1 MSDDFSIE
9 ELIIDDSFANYCF
22 QSNEADTLFWENYVK
37 TNPSQKET
45 IEEAMRIVL
54 SLHVMLGKEHDEQ
67 NEKQAVLKS
76 VSPSVSKPRI
86 RKLIR
91 YAAAVAAAV
100 VLVVGIKSYL
110 GWKDSTNNRAKDIAA
125 VATTTE
131 NSMLEFSTAKG
142 EKKTFFLPDNTKLYL
157 GAGST
162 LRMEK
167 GFGKNNRAVYLTGEA
182 LFDVTHN
189 KDLPFI
195 VHCDKYDVKVLG
207 TLFNVRAYPEDELS
221 ETSLIRGKVEISL
234 KSNAKRITL
243 KPDQKAIISNKA
255 DNLVLENN
263 KRGAGQVDERI
274 TVSPVSY
281 STIDSAAVETAWT
294 RGRLEIVNESFED
307 IRNKLERWYNVKI
320 IFADEEVTRYAFTAT
335 FADENIGQVLKALQ
349 YSYHFTYKTEGETI
363 TIYK

>member
-9 ELIIDDSFANYCF
+9 ELIIDDSFVNYCF
-22 QSNEADTLFWENYVK
+22 QSNQTDILFWEDYVK
-37 TNPSQKET
+37 ANPAQKET

-54 SLHVMLGKEHDEQ
+54 GLHVMLQKEQDEQ

-76 VSPSVSKPRI
+76 VSPSVNKPVI
-86 RKLIR
+86 KKIIR
-91 YAAAVAAAV
+91 YAAAVAAAF
-100 VLVVGIKSYL
+100 VLIIGIKSYL
-110 GWKDSTNNRAKDIAA
+110 GWKGSTSNQTKDIATT
-125 VATTTE
+125 TTTE
-131 NSMLEFSTAKG
+131 NSVLEFSTAKG

-234 KSNAKRITL
+234 KNNANKITL
-243 KPDQKAIISNKA
+243 NPDQKAIINNKA
-255 DNLVLENN
+255 DKLVLENN
-263 KRGAGQVDERI
+263 KQQAGQADEKI
-274 TVSPVSY
+274 TVSPLSY
-281 STIDSAAVETAWT
+281 STIDSAVVETAWI

-320 IFADEEVTRYAFTAT
+320 
-335 FADENIGQVLKALQ
+335 
-349 YSYHFTYKTEGETI
+349 
-363 TIYK
+363 

>member
-1 MSDDFSIE
+1 MSEHFSVE

-22 QSNEADTLFWENYVK
+22 QRNEADILFWEDYIK
-37 TNPSQKET
+37 ANPSQKET
-45 IEEAMRIVL
+45 IEEGMRIVL
-54 SLHVMLGKEHDEQ
+54 GLHVMLRQEYDEQ
-67 NEKQAVLKS
+67 NEEKPILKS
-76 VSPSVSKPRI
+76 ISPSVNKPI
-86 RKLIR
+86 IQKFIR
-91 YAAAVAAAV
+91 YAVATAAVLV
-100 VLVVGIKSYL
+100 MVLGIKNYPGRNESPNPQ
-110 GWKDSTNNRAKDIAA
+110 SESIATNN
-125 VATTTE
+125 TE
-131 NSMLEFSTAKG
+131 NSVLEFSTAKG

-167 GFGKNNRAVYLTGEA
+167 GFGKNNRSVYLSGEA
-182 LFDVTHN
+182 LFDVAHS

-207 TLFNVRAYPEDELS
+207 TLFNVKAYPEDELS

-234 KSNAKRITL
+234 KNDSKKIIL
-243 KPDQKAIISNKA
+243 KPDQKAVISNKA

-263 KRGAGQVDERI
+263 KQKSGQTNEKI
-274 TVSPVSY
+274 TVSPLSH
-281 STIDSAAVETAWT
+281 STTDSAAVEIAWT
-294 RGRLEIVNESFED
+294 RGRLEIVNESFEQ

-320 IFADEEVTRYAFTAT
+320 IFADEEASRYMFTAT
-335 FADENIGQVLKALQ
+335 FADENIGQVFKALQ

>member
-1 MSDDFSIE
+1 MPDHFSVE

-22 QSNEADTLFWENYVK
+22 QRNEADTLFWEGYVK

-45 IEEAMRIVL
+45 IEEAMQIVL
-54 SLHVMLGKEHDEQ
+54 GLHVMLRQEHDKQ
-67 NEKQAVLKS
+67 NEKQPVLKP
-76 VSPSVSKPRI
+76 VPSSGNKPVI
-86 RKLIR
+86 RKMVL
-91 YAAAVAAAV
+91 YAAAVAAI
-100 VLVVGIKSYL
+100 LVIVFGLKGYMRRNYSANTP
-110 GWKDSTNNRAKDIAA
+110 SKDIAINN
-125 VATTTE
+125 TE
-131 NSMLEFSTAKG
+131 SNVLEFSTAKG

-167 GFGKNNRAVYLTGEA
+167 GFGKNNRAVYLSGEA

-195 VHCDKYDVKVLG
+195 VHCEKYDVKVLG
-207 TLFNVRAYPEDELS
+207 TLFNVRSYSEDELS

-234 KSNAKRITL
+234 KNNSRKIIL
-243 KPDQKAIISNKA
+243 KPNQKAIIGNNT
-255 DNLVLENN
+255 DDMVLETNQQALVN
-263 KRGAGQVDERI
+263 TDEKI
-274 TVSPVSY
+274 KVSPLSY

-294 RGRLEIVNESFED
+294 RGRLEIINERFEQ

-320 IFADEEVTRYAFTAT
+320 IFADEEVSQYMFTAT

-349 YSYHFTYKTEGETI
+349 YSYHFTYKTEGDTI

>member
-1 MSDDFSIE
+1 MSDDFSVE
-9 ELIIDDSFANYCF
+9 ELIIDDSFVNYCF
-22 QSNEADTLFWENYVK
+22 QSNEADILFWEDYVK
-37 TNPSQKET
+37 TNPSQKDT
-45 IEEAMRIVL
+45 IEEAMRIVFG
-54 SLHVMLGKEHDEQ
+54 LHVMLRKDHDGQ
-67 NEKQAVLKS
+67 NEKQAILKS
-76 VSPSVSKPRI
+76 ISPSVNKPGI
-86 RKLIR
+86 KKIIR
-91 YAAAVAAAV
+91 YAAAIAAAV
-100 VLVVGIKSYL
+100 VLVIAVKSYL
-110 GWKDSTNNRAKDIAA
+110 GWNDSTNDPAKDIAA
-125 VATTTE
+125 TTTTE
-131 NSMLEFSTAKG
+131 NSVLEFSTAKG

-167 GFGKNNRAVYLTGEA
+167 GFGKNNRAVYLSGEA

-195 VHCDKYDVKVLG
+195 VHCAKYDVKVLG

-234 KSNAKRITL
+234 KSNAKKITL
-243 KPDQKAIISNKA
+243 KPDQKAIISNKI

-263 KRGAGQVDERI
+263 KEEAGQADEKI
-274 TVSPVSY
+274 TVLPVSY

-320 IFADEEVTRYAFTAT
+320 IFADEEVSRYTFTAT

>member
-1 MSDDFSIE
+1 MSEHFSIE

-22 QSNEADTLFWENYVK
+22 QSNEEDILFWEDYVK
-37 TNPSQKET
+37 ANPSQKET
-45 IEEAMRIVL
+45 IVEAMRIVL
-54 SLHVMLGKEHDEQ
+54 GLHVMLRQEHDEQ
-67 NEKQAVLKS
+67 NEKQPVLKAVPPSANKS
-76 VSPSVSKPRI
+76 VI
-86 RKLIR
+86 RKMIR
-91 YAAAVAAAV
+91 YAAAVA
-100 VLVVGIKSYL
+100 VLVVMVLGIRGYL
-110 GWKDSTNNRAKDIAA
+110 VRNDSPNTQSENIATNTA
-125 VATTTE
+125 E
-131 NSMLEFSTAKG
+131 NSVLEFSTAKG

-167 GFGKNNRAVYLTGEA
+167 GFGKNNRAVYLRGEA

-234 KSNAKRITL
+234 KNNSKKITL
-243 KPDQKAIISNKA
+243 KPDQKAIIGNRA
-255 DNLVLENN
+255 DNLFLENN
-263 KRGAGQVDERI
+263 KQEGGQAHEKI
-274 TVSPVSY
+274 SVSPLSY
-281 STIDSAAVETAWT
+281 STIDSAVVETAWT
-294 RGRLEIVNESFED
+294 RGRLEIVNESFEE

-320 IFADEEVTRYAFTAT
+320 IFADEEVNRYTFTAT

-349 YSYHFTYKTEGETI
+349 YSYHFTYKTEGKTI